1 MGLKEVLVG
10 QGKRLASRPTV
21 VRVASDDRVMRVV
34 NGVLDGRSRVRAA
47 AEKANEAWHLLLNGR
62 ALPSLDLSMDELPGE
77 GAPRPRRANGY
88 ANGHTNGHTN
98 GHANGY
104 GVANGHANGHAA
116 TNGHAANGHGETNG
130 HGAANG
136 HEATNGHAANGHAAN
151 GHAANGHA
159 NGHATSE
166 PPPAQGRSST
176 PPPLVLSEG
185 MAGLASSIASRT
197 SLANLGGRDVFAKCH
212 QYTTTDNARKM
223 GMYPYFRPLDKN
235 DGPEAIIDGRRV
247 LMLGSNNYLGL
258 TTHPKVREA
267 ASAAIREYGTSMT
280 GSRLVNGSMKLHTEL
295 EERLADFMGK
305 ESALVFTTGYQVNL
319 ATLAAL
325 LSNKRSVA
333 VIDRNDH
340 ASIYDG
346 VRLGQAA
353 GARMVRYKH
362 NDAASLER
370 ALSEL
375 EGDEGAL
382 VVTDGVF
389 STEGEILRL
398 DEMLPVVKKYGARL
412 FVDDA
417 HALGVIGPEGRG
429 TAHHFGLED
438 GVDLIGGT
446 FSKSLASIGGWLVG
460 ERKVLDYVKHFAV
473 SFMFAASEAPASVAA
488 AMAALDVMREEPWRI
503 VKLKENADYMRAGL
517 KGLGFD
523 VGHSQTSIIPV
534 YVRQDLRTIMMWK
547 ELLDEHGIYTNP
559 FISPGVPPK
568 QAMLRTSYMA
578 THSRDQ
584 LDRALEAFEKT
595 GKKFGV
601 IG

>member
-10 QGKRLASRPTV
+10 QGKRLASRPAV
-21 VRVASDDRVMRVV
+21 VRVASDDRVMRLV

-62 ALPSLDLSMDELPGE
+62 ALPTLDLSLDDLPGE
-77 GAPRPRRANGY
+77 RPERA
-88 ANGHTNGHTN
+88 N
-98 GHANGY
+98 GHANGH
-104 GVANGHANGHAA
+104 GANGHANGHGANGHANGHAA
-116 TNGHAANGHGETNG
+116 AKADGAAGGANGVNG
-130 HGAANG
+130 
-136 HEATNGHAANGHAAN
+136 ANGHAAVR
-151 GHAANGHA
+151 AATA
-159 NGHATSE
+159 APT
-166 PPPAQGRSST
+166 A
-176 PPPLVLSEG
+176 EG
-185 MAGLASSIASRT
+185 LAGLASSIASRT
-197 SLANLGGRDVFAKCH
+197 SLANVGGRDVFAKCF

-280 GSRLVNGSMKLHTEL
+280 GSRLVNGSMKLHQEL
-295 EERLADFMGK
+295 EERLAAFMGK

-325 LSNKRSVA
+325 LSNKKTVA
-333 VIDRNDH
+333 LIDRNDH

-362 NDAASLER
+362 NDAASLDR

-375 EGDEGAL
+375 GGDEGAL

-398 DEMLPVVKKYGARL
+398 DEMLPVVKKHGARL

-417 HALGVIGPEGRG
+417 HALGVIGPAGRG

-460 ERKVLDYVKHFAV
+460 DRKVLDYVKHFAV
-473 SFMFAASEAPASVAA
+473 SFMFAASAAPASVAA
-488 AMAALDVMREEPWRI
+488 AMAALEVMQEEPWRI
-503 VKLKENADYMRAGL
+503 VRLKENADYMRGEL
-517 KGLGFD
+517 KRLGFD

-547 ELLDEHGIYTNP
+547 ELLDEHGVYTNP

-584 LDRALEAFEKT
+584 LDRALEAFAKT

-601 IG
+601 I